1 MMLRLTSNV
10 QSSCLSL
17 LPARIT
23 GMHHYNPLS
32 FHYYKL
38 NLVKFIYVNF
48 QKYGSGRMKWNQK
61 CIFGKSV
68 LKNSVLLAFH
78 LFVFRGVF
86 FFFWNL
92 MYL

>member
-10 QSSCLSL
+10 QSSCLGP
-17 LPARIT
+17 LPARTT
-23 GMHHYNPLS
+23 GMHHDNPLF

-38 NLVKFIYVNF
+38 SLVKFIYVNF
-48 QKYGSGRMKWNQK
+48 QKYGSGRRKWNQK

-68 LKNSVLLAFH
+68 LKNAVLLAFH
-78 LFVFRGVF
+78 LFVFSGF